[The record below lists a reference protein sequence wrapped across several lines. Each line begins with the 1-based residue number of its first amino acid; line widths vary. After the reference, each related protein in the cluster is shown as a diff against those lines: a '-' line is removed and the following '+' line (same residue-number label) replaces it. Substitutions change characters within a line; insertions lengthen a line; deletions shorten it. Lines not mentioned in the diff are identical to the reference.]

1 MCTRCILKKQYT
13 VGEFCWQA
21 LARCTA
27 ACPASVSW
35 RDSGLLISVVL
46 TGTGGLSPAVGWGWL
61 GSVSWNWGMELSR
74 LAPTFRGSLAAPLLG
89 PRLEMPGH

>member
-13 VGEFCWQA
+13 MGEFCWQA

-46 TGTGGLSPAVGWGWL
+46 TGTGGSLSCRGVGVAGQCELEL
-61 GSVSWNWGMELSR
+61 GHGAEQI
-74 LAPTFRGSLAAPLLG
+74 GSNLQRVLGRSPL
-89 PRLEMPGH
+89 RAEA

>member
-46 TGTGGLSPAVGWGWL
+46 TDTGGSLSCCGVGVAGQCELEL
-61 GSVSWNWGMELSR
+61 GLGAEQI
-74 LAPTFRGSLAAPLLG
+74 GSNLQRVLGRSPL
-89 PRLEMPGH
+89 RAEA